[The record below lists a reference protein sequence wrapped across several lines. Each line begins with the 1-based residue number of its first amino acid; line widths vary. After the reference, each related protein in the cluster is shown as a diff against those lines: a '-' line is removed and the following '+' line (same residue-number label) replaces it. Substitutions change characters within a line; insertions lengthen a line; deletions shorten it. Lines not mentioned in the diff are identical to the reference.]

1 MELINMTHPGVKLK
15 NLQAK
20 HNKKKFIPNS
30 TIMCNKV
37 EPARAL
43 LVTGPNMGGKSTL
56 LR

>member
-1 MELINMTHPGVKLK
+1 MTHPSVKLK
-15 NLQAK
+15 NFKSKGTRQ
-20 HNKKKFIPNS
+20 KKFIPNS
-30 TIMCNKV
+30 TTLCTKE

>member
-1 MELINMTHPGVKLK
+1 MK
-15 NLQAK
+15 NQK
-20 HNKKKFIPNS
+20 DKKSNKMFIPNS
-30 TIMCNKV
+30 TTLSTNE